1 MGWQLCKVTRA
12 KTQATL
18 PHRLSCR
25 REQAEQKTEEAARGS
40 SCSRTRRLGIGLL
53 ACDVTKSSGREQEAG
68 GACRSA
74 AAMPV
79 LWGLGKEREPL
90 TPQ

>member
-1 MGWQLCKVTRA
+1 MGWQLWKVTRA

-25 REQAEQKTEEAARGS
+25 HEQAEQKREAAARGS
-40 SCSRTRRLGIGLL
+40 SCNRTLRLGTGLL
-53 ACDVTKSSGREQEAG
+53 ACDVTKSSGSEKAAGEQDA
-68 GACRSA
+68 
-74 AAMPV
+74 V
-79 LWGLGKEREPL
+79 LLGCQCIWGLGKERDPL